1 MKSAE
6 MKLKKFE
13 MLIRDIDEYLGKSG
27 IFKDVY
33 IEKDENTS
41 GNNSQKNEDKRK
53 FSPVNFYED
62 INEDKILFS
71 PIELF
76 IESNT
81 KSEYLNII
89 LKNSF
94 RTSCCCG
101 KCDFQLSNYVK
112 QDVNLFIEEI
122 RKCNKCYNLLGTF
135 NNKCSVPNHLM
146 FWLIFI
152 VSVDNE
158 NYNEN
163 LSIVSDVAYLL
174 GFDEERLADWVVAVK
189 GVLEGKKLNEIEYKT
204 EAAKEF
210 FIR

>member
-13 MLIRDIDEYLGKSG
+13 MLIRDIDEYLGSTG
-27 IFKDVY
+27 IIKDVY

-53 FSPVNFYED
+53 
-62 INEDKILFS
+62 FS

-94 RTSCCCG
+94 RTSCCCPV
-101 KCDFQLSNYVK
+101 CDFKLRNYVK
-112 QDVNLFIEEI
+112 QDVNLFIEKI
-122 RKCNKCYNLLGTF
+122 RKCNKCYDEYE
-135 NNKCSVPNHLM
+135 CSVPMHLM

-189 GVLEGKKLNEIEYKT
+189 GVLEGKKLNEMEYKT
-204 EAAKEF
+204 ESAKSF

>member
-13 MLIRDIDEYLGKSG
+13 MLIRDIDEYLGSTG
-27 IFKDVY
+27 IIKDVY

-41 GNNSQKNEDKRK
+41 GNNSQK
-53 FSPVNFYED
+53 
-62 INEDKILFS
+62 NEDKILFS

-94 RTSCCCG
+94 RTYCG
-101 KCDFQLSNYVK
+101 NCPWDFELSNYVK
-112 QDVNLFIEEI
+112 QDVNLFIEQI
-122 RKCNKCYNLLGTF
+122 RKCNKCYNEWQC
-135 NNKCSVPNHLM
+135 CSVPMHLM

-189 GVLEGKKLNEIEYKT
+189 GVLEGKKLNEMEYKT
-204 EAAKEF
+204 ESAKSF

>member
-13 MLIRDIDEYLGKSG
+13 MLIRDIDVYLGKTG
-27 IFKDVY
+27 IVKDVY
-33 IEKDENTS
+33 IENDENTS
-41 GNNSQKNEDKRK
+41 GNNSTKD
-53 FSPVNFYED
+53 
-62 INEDKILFS
+62 NEDKIKFS

-76 IESNT
+76 IESKM

-94 RTSCCCG
+94 GDSLANYCKEG
-101 KCDFQLSNYVK
+101 GFYLSNYVEG
-112 QDVNLFIEEI
+112 DVNLFIEKI
-122 RKCNKCYNLLGTF
+122 RKCNKCRNGYMTNVET
-135 NNKCSVPNHLM
+135 CSVPRHLM

-152 VSVDNE
+152 VSVDNK

-174 GFDEERLADWVVAVK
+174 GFDEEKLADWVVAVK
-189 GVLEGKKLNEIEYKT
+189 GVLEGKKLNEMEYKT
-204 EAAKEF
+204 EAAKKF
-210 FIR
+210 FIRDNNWR

>member
-1 MKSAE
+1 MKSTE

-13 MLIRDIDEYLGKSG
+13 MLIRDIDEYLGDSG
-27 IFKDVY
+27 IVRDVC

-41 GNNSQKNEDKRK
+41 GNNSQKN
-53 FSPVNFYED
+53 
-62 INEDKILFS
+62 NEDKIKFS

-94 RTSCCCG
+94 RNLIGIGC
-101 KCDFQLSNYVK
+101 FNLSNYVK

-122 RKCNKCYNLLGTF
+122 RKCNKCRGFDKINPC
-135 NNKCSVPNHLM
+135 CSVPKHLM

>member
-1 MKSAE
+1 MKSTE

-13 MLIRDIDEYLGKSG
+13 MLIRDIDEYLGYSG
-27 IFKDVY
+27 IEKDVC

-41 GNNSQKNEDKRK
+41 GNNSQKN
-53 FSPVNFYED
+53 
-62 INEDKILFS
+62 NEDKIKFS

-94 RTSCCCG
+94 RTSCYCG
-101 KCDFQLSNYVK
+101 QCDFKLSNYVK

-122 RKCNKCYNLLGTF
+122 RKCNECCDIMGEF
-135 NNKCSVPNHLM
+135 NVPCSVPMHLM

-204 EAAKEF
+204 EAAKGF

>member
-1 MKSAE
+1 M
-6 MKLKKFE
+6 
-13 MLIRDIDEYLGKSG
+13 
-27 IFKDVY
+27 
-33 IEKDENTS
+33 
-41 GNNSQKNEDKRK
+41 
-53 FSPVNFYED
+53 
-62 INEDKILFS
+62 
-71 PIELF
+71 
-76 IESNT
+76 
-81 KSEYLNII
+81 
-89 LKNSF
+89 
-94 RTSCCCG
+94 
-101 KCDFQLSNYVK
+101 K

-122 RKCNKCYNLLGTF
+122 RKCNKCRSLTGKINPR
-135 NNKCSVPNHLM
+135 CSVPKHLM

-174 GFDEERLADWVVAVK
+174 GFDKERLADWVVAVK

>member
-1 MKSAE
+1 MKSTE

-13 MLIRDIDEYLGKSG
+13 MLIRDIDEYLGMTG
-27 IFKDVY
+27 IIKDVC

-41 GNNSQKNEDKRK
+41 GNNSQKN
-53 FSPVNFYED
+53 
-62 INEDKILFS
+62 NEDKIMFS

-94 RTSCCCG
+94 RKSCYCNIG
-101 KCDFQLSNYVK
+101 GFLLSYHVK
-112 QDVNLFIEEI
+112 QDVNLFIEKT
-122 RKCNKCYNLLGTF
+122 RKCNKCSWGPR
-135 NNKCSVPNHLM
+135 CSVPNHLM

-174 GFDEERLADWVVAVK
+174 GFDEEKLADWVVAVK
-189 GVLEGKKLNEIEYKT
+189 GVLEGKKLNEMEYKT
-204 EAAKEF
+204 EAAKKF

>member
-1 MKSAE
+1 MKSTE

-13 MLIRDIDEYLGKSG
+13 MLIRDIDEYLGDSG

-53 FSPVNFYED
+53 FSP
-62 INEDKILFS
+62 
-71 PIELF
+71 IELF

-94 RTSCCCG
+94 RTSSYCVG
-101 KCDFQLSNYVK
+101 FELSNYVK

-122 RKCNKCYNLLGTF
+122 RKCNKCRSLTGKINPR
-135 NNKCSVPNHLM
+135 CSVPKHLM

-174 GFDEERLADWVVAVK
+174 GFDKERLADWVVAVK

>member
-13 MLIRDIDEYLGKSG
+13 MLIRDIDEYLGSTG
-27 IFKDVY
+27 IVKDVY

-53 FSPVNFYED
+53 
-62 INEDKILFS
+62 FS

-94 RTSCCCG
+94 RTSCGCYG
-101 KCDFQLSNYVK
+101 YDFALSKYVK
-112 QDVNLFIEEI
+112 QDVNLFIEKI
-122 RKCNKCYNLLGTF
+122 RECNKCYHEY
-135 NNKCSVPNHLM
+135 KCSVPMHLM

-189 GVLEGKKLNEIEYKT
+189 GVLEGKKLNEMEYKT
-204 EAAKEF
+204 ESAKSF